1 MPSGSQGS
9 GTLLPEE
16 GETIDGSVPPTLAY
30 IRADSANAV
39 LGPGSTAVN
48 AKYIPVSA
56 ANDAAGTLIKANVG
70 QGARGWGT
78 PPGLPGRG
86 RPFNG
91 AFASGGTGGGT
102 RKGSKRICAVAMLA
116 DGESEG
122 TAGSGVGTLG
132 GIVRVLPGDRLVVAG
147 KMIGRAEA
155 QVTLRVG
162 DTVRDAQGL
171 WVFEVNE

>member
-1 MPSGSQGS
+1 MP
-9 GTLLPEE
+9 ED
-16 GETIDGSVPPTLAY
+16 GETIDGALPPTLAY
-30 IRADSANAV
+30 IRADSANAS

-48 AKYIPVSA
+48 ARYIPVSA
-56 ANDAAGTLIKANVG
+56 ASNATGTLIKANVG

-91 AFASGGTGGGT
+91 GFASGGTGGGT

-116 DGESEG
+116 PDESEG
-122 TAGSGVGTLG
+122 TAGTGVGTLG
-132 GIVRVLPGDRLVVAG
+132 GIVRVVPGDRLVVAG
-147 KMIGRAEA
+147 KLIGRSEAE
-155 QVTLRVG
+155 VTLRVG
-162 DTVRDAQGL
+162 DTVRDVNGQ